1 MAVALLAIASFAAW
15 FFSML
20 AGGGSPLVLIP
31 LISLLVGAQAVAPI
45 ITVGLLIGNTQ
56 RSLFF
61 WEEIDWTVTV
71 WYLPGATIGA
81 LLGSYAFSQ
90 MHLEW
95 LQLVVGIGLLL
106 IVLNYLISK
115 QERSFSVKVWYFLPI
130 SLLNAL
136 GSAFIGSTGPIMN
149 PVYLNYG
156 LEKERMVATKSLNKA
171 FLHMVK
177 LAAYGALGVL
187 SWEYLGYGL
196 VIGLAAIPAN
206 WFGKQVLER
215 MSNQQFRQ
223 AIFTFVAFSG
233 VWMLWQQR
241 QLLPLW

>member
-1 MAVALLAIASFAAW
+1 MAIALLAIASFAAW

-31 LISLLVGAQAVAPI
+31 LISLLIGAQAVAPT

-61 WEEIDWTVTV
+61 WQEIDWTVTA
-71 WYLPGATIGA
+71 WYLPGAVIGA

-106 IVLNYLISK
+106 IVLNYLIGK

-177 LAAYGALGVL
+177 LLAYGALGVL
-187 SWEYLGYGL
+187 NWEYLGYGL

-206 WFGKQVLER
+206 WCGKQVLER